1 MFLRNRWYVGAMSD
15 EIGDRPLARTLLDEP
30 VVFFRDSQGSAVAL
44 EDRCVHRQ
52 APLSLGEVVGDTLQC
67 AYHGLCFD
75 RTGACVR
82 VPSQKRIPPGARV
95 KSYPVAERYGFVFLW
110 LGDAGRAGATA
121 PYPFGWDDS
130 DAFRMMHARLHAA
143 FDYRLLIDNL
153 MDVTHLPFAH
163 KSTIGT
169 AAIADNFTARTER
182 LEDGVRISRWM
193 ENIDQA
199 PAHVEVTGYDGKVD
213 RWQIITYTPPG
224 FVWLQVGSARAGT
237 GGREASGGDL
247 LIDRNT
253 VHALTPETATSAHYF
268 WITSHRAGA
277 MSAAQEQTIY
287 DRSIEAFNE
296 DLVILEGQAA
306 RLDPA
311 IPTIDVSADAAAIAA
326 RQLLARLIAAQAR
339 PGLSVATSG

>member
-1 MFLRNRWYVGAMSD
+1 MFLRNQWYVGAMSD

-30 VVFFRDSQGSAVAL
+30 VVFFRDSSGAAIAL

-52 APLSLGEVVGDTLQC
+52 APLSLGDVVGDTLQC

-75 RTGACVR
+75 RAGACVR
-82 VPSQKRIPPGARV
+82 VPSQKKIPPGARV

-110 LGDAGRAGATA
+110 LGDAGLADATV
-121 PYPFGWDDS
+121 PYKFGWDDS
-130 DAFRMMHARLHAA
+130 DAFRMMHTRLQAK

-199 PAHVEVTGYDGKVD
+199 PTHIEVTGYDGKVD

-224 FVWLQVGSARAGT
+224 FVWLQVGSARVGT
-237 GGREASGGDL
+237 GGRDATGDDL

-253 VHALTPETATSAHYF
+253 VHSLTPETENSAHYF
-268 WITSHRAGA
+268 WITSHKAGA
-277 MSAAQEQTIY
+277 MTAEQEQTIY
-287 DRSIEAFNE
+287 DRSIEAFHE
-296 DLVILEGQAA
+296 DLVIIEGQAT
-306 RLDPA
+306 RLDA
-311 IPTIDVSADAAAIAA
+311 TIPTIDVTADAAAIAA
-326 RQLLARLIAAQAR
+326 RQLLARLIDAEAKQ
-339 PGLSVATSG
+339 GLSVAS